1 MKFSELFPYTFK
13 ALRHELGHDRPRDS
27 RPMWQQRLSADSGFC
42 RAVVANGY
50 LTETQVQRA
59 LSPVTLAITAA
70 TMWCASRQMN
80 ASVVLSSWHQSRYS
94 KFWSA
99 KAVQLIVDYLGEP

>member
-59 LSPVTLAITAA
+59 
-70 TMWCASRQMN
+70 TMWCASRQMS
-80 ASVVLSSWHQSRYS
+80 ASVVLSSWHTSRYS